1 MYKKH
6 SETNKAVNAQI
17 KYAHATSGKPED
29 SSSIEDE
36 SGMLVKLGMS
46 ITTIRKNI

>member
-6 SETNKAVNAQI
+6 SDTNNAVKAQI

-36 SGMLVKLGMS
+36 SGKLVK
-46 ITTIRKNI
+46 